1 MKLQRFIR
9 LDYILLD
16 NVYIA
21 FLSHFSMVHKLVQV
35 YNDLGASERCLI
47 HLKKAF
53 QQCSTLSFSS
63 EEVNATILNQQ
74 NNTIAPDLICFGG
87 GYDLGY
93 LTSLKVSGCLKLH
106 DYIQNHGGKYLGI
119 CAGAYFACDYCS
131 FGIGGPLEV
140 TGERYIKL
148 FQGTASGPVYP
159 GFQYNSENGSYAVP
173 IHATSK
179 DLNPQTTVVYY
190 NGGCTFGSV
199 NWDNS
204 QVLYE
209 YSDSGKPAIIASKLG
224 SGYGI
229 LSGVHFEYDPF
240 LLEKQ
245 IGNVGYDDDD
255 DDHDGNDHAFIE
267 TLKANNLS
275 RLELFQNLINSC

>member
-1 MKLQRFIR
+1 
-9 LDYILLD
+9 
-16 NVYIA
+16 
-21 FLSHFSMVHKLVQV
+21 MVHKLVQV

-119 CAGAYFACDYCS
+119 CAGAYFAC
-131 FGIGGPLEV
+131 
-140 TGERYIKL
+140 
-148 FQGTASGPVYP
+148 TASGPVYP

-275 RLELFQNLINSC
+275 RLELFQNLIKQLLNSEFNF